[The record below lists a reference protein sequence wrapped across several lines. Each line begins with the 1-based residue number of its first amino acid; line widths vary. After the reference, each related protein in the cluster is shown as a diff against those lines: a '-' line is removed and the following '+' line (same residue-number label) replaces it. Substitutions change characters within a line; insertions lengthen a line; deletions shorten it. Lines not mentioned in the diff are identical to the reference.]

1 MQDKIDDLEWMLD
14 IKMNEVEYYK
24 GELERAGIESNYE
37 DSVVSETSWTDYYN
51 MYMKEKDTFTKVTT
65 VEECDATGDATRTE
79 RRAYKNISSFIP

>member
-1 MQDKIDDLEWMLD
+1 MQDKIDDLERMLD

-51 MYMKEKDTFTKVTT
+51 MYMKEKDKVKTLI
-65 VEECDATGDATRTE
+65 EE
-79 RRAYKNISSFIP
+79 